1 MASLFH
7 FCLPPL
13 SSIVIKIDLIQFHFE
28 FGNAMEKRSFLS
40 LLCLLLAVHCTAFIH
55 RDAIIPAC
63 TVGAACLAASCVK
76 ILSTGDEC
84 LVERLG
90 QFNRKLGPGLHFIF
104 HPFESIS
111 FYETIREQVLDV
123 PPQECFSLDNAPITA
138 DAIVYL
144 KIVNMHDA
152 CYKVFN
158 VKNAVKN
165 LCLTRVREEIGS
177 ITLEEAFSSRSALN
191 KSLLHSLNDVCMDW
205 GIQITRV
212 EIQHLQPS
220 QEILRALESQI
231 AADRQKRA
239 SILQSEGEKSKLINE
254 AEGRAAALVKD
265 AEAKKTSLIM
275 SSQAEAERQRLEAEG
290 IKIAIETIARAIEKD
305 NDPQTS
311 AIKESV
317 QFLKLKQYLETQ
329 GKFSESSS
337 TKVLMFPSQENV
349 PYNVHSLIQ

>member
-1 MASLFH
+1 
-7 FCLPPL
+7 
-13 SSIVIKIDLIQFHFE
+13 
-28 FGNAMEKRSFLS
+28 
-40 LLCLLLAVHCTAFIH
+40 
-55 RDAIIPAC
+55 
-63 TVGAACLAASCVK
+63 
-76 ILSTGDEC
+76 
-84 LVERLG
+84 
-90 QFNRKLGPGLHFIF
+90 
-104 HPFESIS
+104 
-111 FYETIREQVLDV
+111 
-123 PPQECFSLDNAPITA
+123 
-138 DAIVYL
+138 
-144 KIVNMHDA
+144 MHDA

-265 AEAKKTSLIM
+265 AEA
-275 SSQAEAERQRLEAEG
+275 
-290 IKIAIETIARAIEKD
+290 
-305 NDPQTS
+305 N
-311 AIKESV
+311 
-317 QFLKLKQYLETQ
+317 
-329 GKFSESSS
+329 
-337 TKVLMFPSQENV
+337 NV
-349 PYNVHSLIQ
+349 VCGN